1 MTIYY
6 RRIRD
11 TFINVHV
18 SEQLAP
24 AYVSKISIILNG
36 FVKGVPKINAAKNT
50 IDLFLSAQNCICE
63 GGENITISE
72 SNMHWAF
79 ELIQA
84 LEEHMVRALDCTAVH
99 GTCLAMSDESFMIV
113 GPRMSGKTTL
123 TRTLLG
129 FDSVKLVGDDVICLL
144 DDCVV
149 GLGTPLL
156 LRSGEDIVDGERFI
170 TIDDEG
176 RERFLFHA
184 NASRLPTRWPN
195 YLVFPQYNA
204 DCPPE
209 ICQMSSGDV
218 FRNLMQ
224 NIRHHNTIQRLKEDV
239 LRLANT
245 PAYSIKYPSQ
255 QAAMMLLRQKIP
267 CRRRALT

>member
-1 MTIYY
+1 MSIYY
-6 RRIRD
+6 KEIRD

-79 ELIQA
+79 ELIQT

-99 GTCLAMSDESFMIV
+99 GTCLAIGNESFMIV

-144 DDCVV
+144 DNCVV

-156 LRSGEDIVDGERFI
+156 LRSGKDIVDGERFI

-176 RERFLFHA
+176 RERILFHA
-184 NASRLPTRWPN
+184 NASQLPTCWPN
-195 YLVFPQYNA
+195 YLVFPQDNA
-204 DCPPE
+204 DCLPE
-209 ICQMSSGDV
+209 ICQMSPGDV

-224 NIRHHNTIQRLKEDV
+224 NVRHHNTIQQLKEDV

-255 QAAMMLLRQKIP
+255 QAAMMLLHQKIP
-267 CRRRALT
+267 CTRRVLI